1 MSDQYILPKVDCR
14 FFDEDTNPRFC
25 MVLKEAYCFKERC
38 RFYKTRE
45 EVNDGSPDRQS
56 GQRSGAA

>member
-1 MSDQYILPKVDCR
+1 MSNEYILPKVDCR
-14 FFDEDTNPRFC
+14 FFDEDANPLFC

-45 EVNDGSPDRQS
+45 EESNGRRMGRPEIPV
-56 GQRSGAA
+56 